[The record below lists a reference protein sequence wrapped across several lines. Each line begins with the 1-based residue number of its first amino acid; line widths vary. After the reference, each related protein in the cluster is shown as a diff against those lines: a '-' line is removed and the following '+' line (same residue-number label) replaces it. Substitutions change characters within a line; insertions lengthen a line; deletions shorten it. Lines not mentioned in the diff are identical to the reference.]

1 MGASLLAFGRMILV
15 LGLIIGLLMLLAR
28 FGRKWQ
34 RGEGIGGKGVRPTG
48 RIDVLSRRSLGRH
61 VTLLVVRVARRTF
74 LVGQSN
80 QQMTLLAELEG
91 DEWVEAGQAS
101 AGAPASSRFSNN
113 HLLAPG
119 TALGAGGDS
128 PRAWDAFM
136 DRLREMT
143 VRH

>member
-1 MGASLLAFGRMILV
+1 LAFGRMILV
-15 LGLIIGLLMLLAR
+15 LGLIIGVLMVMAR
-28 FGRKWQ
+28 YGKKWQ
-34 RGEGIGGKGVRPTG
+34 RGGGFAGRGMKPAG
-48 RIDVLSRRSLGRH
+48 RIEVLSRRSLGRH
-61 VTLLVVRVARRTF
+61 ISLLVVRVAHRTL

-80 QQMTLLAELEG
+80 QQMTLLAELDG
-91 DEWVEAGQAS
+91 DEWVEPG
-101 AGAPASSRFSNN
+101 SSTATQGLGNDN
-113 HLLAPG
+113 LLAPR

>member
-1 MGASLLAFGRMILV
+1 MLAFGRMILV

-34 RGEGIGGKGVRPTG
+34 RGGGIGGLGVRPTG
-48 RIDVLSRRSLGRH
+48 RIEVLSRRSLGRH
-61 VTLLVVRVARRTF
+61 VTLLVVRVAQRTF

-91 DEWVEAGQAS
+91 DEWVEAGSPTAAATS
-101 AGAPASSRFSNN
+101 GFGNDDR
-113 HLLAPG
+113 LAPR
-119 TALGAGGDS
+119 TAFGAGGDS

>member
-1 MGASLLAFGRMILV
+1 MGDAFLAFGRMLLV
-15 LGLIIGLLMLLAR
+15 LGLIIGLLMVVAR

-34 RGEGIGGKGVRPTG
+34 RGGGVAGHGVKAKG

-61 VTLLVVRVARRTF
+61 LSLLVVRVAQRTF

-80 QQMTLLAELEG
+80 QQMTLLAELDG
-91 DEWVEAGQAS
+91 DEWVEAT
-101 AGAPASSRFSNN
+101 PTTKRSSPINVLPTPRM
-113 HLLAPG
+113 APG
-119 TALGAGGDS
+119 AAKDS
-128 PRAWDAFM
+128 STAWDALM

>member
-1 MGASLLAFGRMILV
+1 MILV
-15 LGLIIGLLMLLAR
+15 LGLIIGVRMVMAR
-28 FGRKWQ
+28 CGKKWQ
-34 RGEGIGGKGVRPTG
+34 RGGGFSGRGTKPAG
-48 RIDVLSRRSLGRH
+48 RIEGLSRRSLGRH
-61 VTLLVVRVARRTF
+61 ISLLVVRVAHRTL

-80 QQMTLLAELEG
+80 QQMTLLAELDG
-91 DEWVEAGQAS
+91 DEWVEPG
-101 AGAPASSRFSNN
+101 SSTATHGLGNDN
-113 HLLAPG
+113 LLAPR

>member
-15 LGLIIGLLMLLAR
+15 LGLIIGVLMVLAR
-28 FGRKWQ
+28 CGRKWQ
-34 RGEGIGGKGVRPTG
+34 RGGGIAGLGTKPTG
-48 RIDVLSRRSLGRH
+48 RIEVLSRRSLGRH
-61 VTLLVVRVARRTF
+61 LSLVVVRVADRTL
-74 LVGQSN
+74 LVGQSS

-91 DEWVEAGQAS
+91 DEWVEAGS
-101 AGAPASSRFSNN
+101 PASKPERHGS

-119 TALGAGGDS
+119 TALGVGGEP

-143 VRH
+143 VRR

>member
-15 LGLIIGLLMLLAR
+15 LGLIIGLLVVLAR
-28 FGRKWQ
+28 CGRKWQ
-34 RGEGIGGKGVRPTG
+34 RGGGIAGLGVKPTG
-48 RIDVLSRRSLGRH
+48 RIEILSRRSLGRH
-61 VTLLVVRVARRTF
+61 ISLLVIRVAQRTL

-91 DEWVEAGQAS
+91 DEWVETGSVAS
-101 AGAPASSRFSNN
+101 KPEFRSS
-113 HLLAPG
+113 HLLAPR
-119 TALGAGGDS
+119 TALGAGGET